1 MKNIQSIEL
10 NDSSKEELLP
20 GFSAD
25 FPYIATCAELD
36 RYLEPLVPWHW
47 HPAVELFYMKSG
59 SLEYTTPHGK
69 WIFPAGSGGF
79 VNANVLHM
87 TRWDRSAESN
97 VQLLHLF
104 DSSLISGG
112 HGNRME
118 KKYVL
123 PLTSNSDI
131 EILALTSENPA
142 HAPILRQIR
151 DAFDLSE
158 VDPYYEFKLREMLTG
173 IWMELF
179 AFARPTMEVERQNE
193 RSNEPVKQM
202 MVYIHEHYGQRI
214 CVDDLAAIAHI
225 SKRACFRLFQDNLH
239 MTPVEY
245 MQSYRLRMACQMLAK
260 GSASVTEISGRCGL
274 GSTSYFGKV
283 FREKFGCTP
292 LEFRKRWHDSDT
304 NRQ

>member
-1 MKNIQSIEL
+1 MRNIRGLEM
-10 NDSSKEELLP
+10 NESSREELLP

-25 FPYIATCAELD
+25 FPYISTCAELD
-36 RYLEPLVPWHW
+36 RYMEPLVPWHW
-47 HPAVELFYMKSG
+47 HPTVELFYMESG
-59 SLEYTTPHGK
+59 CLEYTTPHGK
-69 WIFPAGSGGF
+69 WVFPAGSGGF
-79 VNANVLHM
+79 VNANVLH
-87 TRWDRSAESN
+87 TTNWKPSADSN

-104 DSSLISGG
+104 DPSLISGG

-123 PLTSNSDI
+123 PLTSNLDI
-131 EILALTSENPA
+131 EILPLALDNPA

-158 VDPYYEFKLREMLTG
+158 TDTYYEFTLREILTG

-179 AFARPTMEVERQNE
+179 ELARPMMEAEKHNDH
-193 RSNEPVKQM
+193 SSEPIKQM
-202 MVYIHEHYGQRI
+202 MIYIHEHYGQHI
-214 CVDDLAAIAHI
+214 SVDALAAAAHI

-260 GSASVTEISGRCGL
+260 GTASVTEISGRCGL